1 MKDHFQRALSNISKY
16 GDTDIFPFPI
26 ENHIFFDKNER
37 AVDLLLD
44 IYQNFTDRLARFPPS
59 NASAL
64 APVGYTGFRWATQ
77 LDPLWNAFFL
87 GVVLSIGDEIEEAR
101 IPKGENVVFSYRFHG
116 DIGSSDLFD
125 QSYNWRSF
133 MERSLM
139 MASENKFVVTCDI
152 SEFYPRLNHHRLDN
166 ALRQLSLPGDQA
178 HKIMKFL
185 SNFSGTYSFG
195 LPIGGPAARLLSEL
209 LLNQIDRLLRTE
221 GIRFCRFA
229 DDYHIVVDSYEAG
242 FKALLY
248 LTQRLINNQGLLLQK
263 SKTRIMSAQ
272 EFISTSPLRQNLED
286 PPATDASPNL
296 EEQSQNLMRLSVR
309 FDPYSPT
316 AQEDYEILKSELG
329 KIDILALLKAELTK
343 TRVHISLS
351 KRNR

>member
-1 MKDHFQRALSNISKY
+1 
-16 GDTDIFPFPI
+16 
-26 ENHIFFDKNER
+26 
-37 AVDLLLD
+37 
-44 IYQNFTDRLARFPPS
+44 
-59 NASAL
+59 
-64 APVGYTGFRWATQ
+64 
-77 LDPLWNAFFL
+77 
-87 GVVLSIGDEIEEAR
+87 
-101 IPKGENVVFSYRFHG
+101 
-116 DIGSSDLFD
+116 
-125 QSYNWRSF
+125 
-133 MERSLM
+133 M

-272 EFISTSPLRQNLED
+272 EFISTSPLGQNLED

-351 KRNR
+351 KRIVSAIRYIEEPQRGDAVLSLIENAELLYPIYANVLLTAKLLYEQLRDDVRRRIVGFVRTLIKNDSHVIQTELNLS